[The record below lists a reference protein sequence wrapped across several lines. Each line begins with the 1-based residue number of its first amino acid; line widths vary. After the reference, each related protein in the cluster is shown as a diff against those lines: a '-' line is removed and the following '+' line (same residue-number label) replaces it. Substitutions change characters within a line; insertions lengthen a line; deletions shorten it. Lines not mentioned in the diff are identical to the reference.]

1 MNPSIDVE
9 SLDDEHEMR
18 GDFRRANGS
27 PLVSD
32 PGNPEKNLRYRRPS
46 SYAKCLDDESALTE
60 WRIWKAMDGVARS
73 KALQTQIAATSD
85 DDRVT
90 KKELR
95 EKALDKGTANE
106 AADMGTGLHAMTA
119 RAEDPSDTSF
129 DPPEQF
135 QPDLQAYTDLLAEY
149 GLVSELVEVHM
160 VNDDFRAA
168 GTADRV
174 YRLTRQLVA
183 PDGSVL
189 QPGDLVLGD
198 LKTGAKLD
206 FSLPGYCVQLA
217 IYATG
222 VLYDVHSNRRLP
234 TPPINPNW
242 TLLVHLPF
250 GRADAK
256 LLWCPVDIGLQG
268 AWLSMEVHT
277 WRNKWK
283 AAGETDYD
291 AIPVLAPPMSIEEI
305 ATELKANVVNM
316 AEESMMDQL
325 VAYCGERLA
334 QIGRVA
340 EVRTYTTQRWPEGLP
355 PPKKVETA
363 EQLVAVLD
371 FLDEIEKRF
380 SLPFLQDP
388 RHEMYRGVRPEVVTD
403 ISNARGLV

>member
-1 MNPSIDVE
+1 MPSIDIE
-9 SLDDEHEMR
+9 SLDDEHEQR

-32 PGNPEKNLRYRRPS
+32 PSDPTKNLRYRRPS

-60 WRIWKAMDGVARS
+60 WRIWKAMEGVARS
-73 KALQTQIAATSD
+73 KALQTQVAATPD
-85 DDRVT
+85 EDRVT

-119 RAEDPSDTSF
+119 RVEDASDTSF

-135 QPDLQAYTDLLAEY
+135 VPDLRAYTDLLSRY

-160 VNDDFRAA
+160 VNDDFKAA

-222 VLYDVHSNRRLP
+222 QLYDVHSNRRLP

-242 TLLVHLPF
+242 ALLVHLPF
-250 GRADAK
+250 GKADAK
-256 LLWCPVDIGLQG
+256 LLWCPVNIGLVG
-268 AWLSMEVHT
+268 ALLSMEVHA

-283 AAGETDYD
+283 AAGEKDYD
-291 AIPVLAPPMSIEEI
+291 AIEVQPPPMEEAKI
-305 ATELKANVVNM
+305 VEELKARPVFNDQSLFDQVVG
-316 AEESMMDQL
+316 
-325 VAYCGERLA
+325 YCIARLA
-334 QIGRVA
+334 QIGTVPEARIYA
-340 EVRTYTTQRWPEGLP
+340 TQRWPEGTP
-355 PPKKVETA
+355 PPKQVETA
-363 EQLVAVLD
+363 EQLVTVLD
-371 FLDEIEKRF
+371 FLDEVEKRF
-380 SLPFLQDP
+380 SLPFLKDP
-388 RHEMYRGVRPEVVTD
+388 RADMHVGIRGDQVTD
-403 ISNARGLV
+403 ISNSRGLV